1 MPTSHYLFRY
11 RRLRQ
16 IEQPSACPIER
27 LHPRVPIRQL
37 REHRCSKMD
46 LPAHSE
52 NRNACSLEAGK
63 RAYCLVPLSAD
74 RHRIQAAT
82 ALVYASPMFE
92 KREDN
97 TAYLLEATI
106 SKLQRLEG
114 HFKTLSDSHRQFV
127 EEQFPR
133 LLVEAVSKAERTG
146 SKERID
152 RLSLI
157 IVHTVVEGPTA
168 DLQEVDEMMRLT
180 LDISDADIDVLGK
193 IYAKQAQ
200 GLSFLK
206 YMPDQNVANSTWK
219 ELEDTHAIFKSSE
232 IYSICAKLQSFG
244 LVTQVPRIRNSL
256 PTVKRLSGKG
266 YR

>member
-1 MPTSHYLFRY
+1 
-11 RRLRQ
+11 
-16 IEQPSACPIER
+16 
-27 LHPRVPIRQL
+27 
-37 REHRCSKMD
+37 
-46 LPAHSE
+46 
-52 NRNACSLEAGK
+52 
-63 RAYCLVPLSAD
+63 
-74 RHRIQAAT
+74 
-82 ALVYASPMFE
+82 
-92 KREDN
+92 
-97 TAYLLEATI
+97 
-106 SKLQRLEG
+106 
-114 HFKTLSDSHRQFV
+114 V

-168 DLQEVDEMMRLT
+168 DLEEVDEMMRLT

-219 ELEDTHAIFKSSE
+219 ELEDTHPIFKSSE

-244 LVTQVPRIRNSL
+244 LATQVPRI
-256 PTVKRLSGKG
+256 PTTLGLTSMPYAILKKGADYLEAIKRV
-266 YR
+266 